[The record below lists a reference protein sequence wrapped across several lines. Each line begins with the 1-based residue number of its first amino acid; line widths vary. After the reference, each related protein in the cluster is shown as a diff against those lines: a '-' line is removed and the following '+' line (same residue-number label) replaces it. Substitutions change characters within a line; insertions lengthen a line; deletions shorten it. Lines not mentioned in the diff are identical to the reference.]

1 MDKQNLHDADHAGKG
16 IAPIVTA
23 MIWAGITPPAG
34 GSRKTT
40 CPLCSHTRAKPDQK
54 CVSVYYD
61 PPGAHCH
68 HCAKTWEFDA

>member
-1 MDKQNLHDADHAGKG
+1 MNINIDL
-16 IAPIVTA
+16 
-23 MIWAGITPPAG
+23 IWAGITPPAG

-61 PPGAHCH
+61 PPGARCH
-68 HCAKTWEFDA
+68 HCAKTWEFAA